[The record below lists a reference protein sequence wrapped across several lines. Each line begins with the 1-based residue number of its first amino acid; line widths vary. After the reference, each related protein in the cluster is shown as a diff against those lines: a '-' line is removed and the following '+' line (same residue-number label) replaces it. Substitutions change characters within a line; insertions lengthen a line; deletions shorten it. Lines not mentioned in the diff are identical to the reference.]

1 VRGIVFAEACWPAA
15 IKIVL
20 YVGLTPM
27 LAFGYVGL
35 TAKDYMLPT
44 ATKIFF
50 RVVCRKLSLVIIIMY
65 PRDIKTSHQW
75 LALARWMG

>member
-1 VRGIVFAEACWPAA
+1 MPYGNVALRACWATA
-15 IKIVL
+15 MSRIVL

-35 TAKDYMLPT
+35 